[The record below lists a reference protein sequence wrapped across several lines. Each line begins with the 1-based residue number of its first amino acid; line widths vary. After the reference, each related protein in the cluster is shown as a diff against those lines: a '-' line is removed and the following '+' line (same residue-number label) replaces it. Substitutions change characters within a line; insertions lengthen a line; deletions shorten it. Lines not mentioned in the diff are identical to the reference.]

1 MDSNIAPEMEEHLRG
16 APDAASAISGLLFH
30 GTCEQFDLI
39 DGGGYDG
46 MVWTTD
52 SPAIAQTYIPL
63 SGIEAMVSA
72 PDRFGLDQGIR
83 PSKNGYWAAF
93 AEQTCGLKHCDIDWS
108 PHGDARSWGF
118 EKHVTYR
125 EAVAALEALGYDLS
139 GGPIW
144 VSQQIVDGLTVTM
157 PADWR
162 MEGRLLFCKKD
173 PTWRWL
179 DISAGESDLT
189 NLQYH
194 AHEIFERAAA
204 EGYDGVIIDDFAQHR
219 VHGNIGHR
227 SWGLLPRT
235 AQSVTWSE
243 IPASSTRDS
252 KSILY
257 TTPEFDTLY
266 EELRATTALA
276 RQPF

>member
-1 MDSNIAPEMEEHLRG
+1 MATNIAPEMEEHLRG

-46 MVWTTD
+46 MVWTTN

-83 PSKNGYWAAF
+83 PDKHGFWPAF
-93 AEQTCGLKHCDIDWS
+93 AAQACGLEHADIEWS
-108 PHGDARSWGF
+108 QHGQAMSWGF
-118 EKHVTYR
+118 KKHVTYR
-125 EAVAALEALGYDLS
+125 EAVAALETLGYDLS
-139 GGPIW
+139 SGPIW
-144 VSQQIVDGLTVTM
+144 VSQQIVDGRTLTM

-162 MEGRLLFCKKD
+162 MPGRLLFCKMD

-179 DISAGESDLT
+179 DVSRGESDLT
-189 NLQYH
+189 DLQYH
-194 AHEIFERAAA
+194 AHDVFERAAS

-219 VHGNIGHR
+219 MHGNVGHR

-235 AQSVTWSE
+235 AQAVTWSE
-243 IPASSTRDS
+243 IPASSTKDS
-252 KSILY
+252 EQIVGSS
-257 TTPEFDTLY
+257 PEFEALCEGMR
-266 EELRATTALA
+266 EEFTFS
-276 RQPF
+276 P